1 MFKTETLKD
10 CDVWSIND
18 LKVGL
23 LLNSALVKCAVAGT
37 RWDESLFRMSMF
49 CGVVFGILGVSEYG
63 EKVLFDD
70 YQEDETYKNEA
81 VTT

>member
-1 MFKTETLKD
+1 
-10 CDVWSIND
+10 
-18 LKVGL
+18 
-23 LLNSALVKCAVAGT
+23 
-37 RWDESLFRMSMF
+37 MF